1 MSSTSV
7 SLRAPLRLPERG
19 GSSRLQ
25 FGSNDLVLEQV
36 RGGFTL
42 LWSDGREARRYA
54 FGFGTDG
61 ELTLEL
67 RAPELP
73 LWVTPRELLAIVPG
87 ARWSGYVQVPLVPT
101 LIWRRG
107 GGPPQSVVVVHARD
121 LATEWD
127 EAQGY
132 RCLAPSALYV
142 RFPMRS
148 GEPRAVVPLRIT
160 NRSQE
165 VLSPAAI
172 PLRLADA
179 DLHELR
185 EAIVCS
191 PRRLSWNG
199 SNFVVMEAPT
209 LATSRT

>member
-1 MSSTSV
+1 MSSSTV
-7 SLRAPLRLPERG
+7 SLRAPLRLPDRG

-25 FGSNDLVLEQV
+25 FGNNDLVLEQV
-36 RGGFTL
+36 RGGYTL

-54 FGFGTDG
+54 FGFGEDG
-61 ELTLEL
+61 ELSLEL
-67 RAPELP
+67 RAPDSP

-101 LIWRRG
+101 LLWRRHG
-107 GGPPQSVVVVHARD
+107 ARPQTVVVVHPRD
-121 LATEWD
+121 LATEWH
-127 EAQGY
+127 EAHGY

-160 NRSQE
+160 NRSQD

-172 PLRLADA
+172 PLQLLDG

-185 EAIVCS
+185 EAIVCA
-191 PRRLSWNG
+191 PRRLSWDG
-199 SNFVVMEAPT
+199 GKFVVMEAPT
-209 LATSRT
+209 MAGSRT